1 MKIRTYI
8 VEDSPRSQ
16 KTIIH
21 LLETYCPQV
30 EVLGAANSTL
40 SAVEGIRKL
49 RPHLVLL
56 DVKLSP
62 GDGFEVLQQ
71 LTPLD
76 FEVIFTTAY
85 DNHALKA
92 FKFNALDYLLK
103 PINIREL
110 IEAVNKAETRLHQQ
124 ADQRRYERL
133 LETLEE
139 AKSRLPQVPVPT
151 MEGLE
156 FIQVDEIIR
165 LEGDE
170 GYTQIYLN
178 LQATLTTT
186 RRLKEWEHELKGYN
200 FFRIHRSHLIN
211 LNYLKRYHRGQ
222 GGYVE
227 MTDGTVIDVPR
238 RRKEEFMRR
247 LSGGNLDQ

>member
-16 KTIIH
+16 KTITH

-30 EVLGAANSTL
+30 EILGAANSTL

-49 RPHLVLL
+49 RPKLVLL

-71 LTPLD
+71 LKPLD

-85 DNHALKA
+85 DDHALKA
-92 FKFNALDYLLK
+92 FKYNALDYLLK

-139 AKSRLPQVPVPT
+139 AKSKPPQIPVPT

-156 FIQVDEIIR
+156 FIQVDDIIR

-178 LQATLTTT
+178 LPKPLTTT
-186 RRLKEWEHELKGYN
+186 RRLKEWEHELRGYN

-247 LSGGNLDQ
+247 LSGGSLDH